1 MVAFEDFL
9 RIFCKEN
16 AVDGD
21 AAGSF
26 LIGQEFCPDSLKEIK
41 ARKLT
46 TVEIFDLNWD
56 CEQLLFMIFDSLKI
70 LRFHNFSMFIRQ
82 ENF

>member
-41 ARKLT
+41 AKKFCSR
-46 TVEIFDLNWD
+46 
-56 CEQLLFMIFDSLKI
+56 
-70 LRFHNFSMFIRQ
+70 NF
-82 ENF
+82 

>member
-41 ARKLT
+41 ARKFCSRNFQKFI
-46 TVEIFDLNWD
+46 IFQCPKDKKI
-56 CEQLLFMIFDSLKI
+56 FM
-70 LRFHNFSMFIRQ
+70 
-82 ENF
+82 